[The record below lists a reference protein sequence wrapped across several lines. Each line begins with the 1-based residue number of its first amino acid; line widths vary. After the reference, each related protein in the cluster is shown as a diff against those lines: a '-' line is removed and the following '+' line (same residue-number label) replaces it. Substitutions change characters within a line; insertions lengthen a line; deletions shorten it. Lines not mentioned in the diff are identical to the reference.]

1 LNLYN
6 FNPKQPYRKIKTNYL
21 RRTKSKYSMH
31 KSSIN
36 IDILLDPDKVPE
48 SINWNASDSSAEMAQ
63 RAKAMCIAFWDAADK
78 TAMRI
83 DLWTK
88 DMMVDE
94 MGEFFYQMFFTMSD
108 TFLRATK
115 NTEQAN
121 EIKAFS
127 EAFIKKF
134 RAAQVK
140 DNSM

>member
-1 LNLYN
+1 MN
-6 FNPKQPYRKIKTNYL
+6 
-21 RRTKSKYSMH
+21 MH

-48 SINWNASDSSAEMAQ
+48 SIHWNATDSSAEMAQ
-63 RAKAMCIAFWDAADK
+63 KAKAMCLAFWDPADK

-94 MGEFFYQMFFTMSD
+94 MGEFFYQMIFTMSD
-108 TFLRATK
+108 TFARATK
-115 NTEQAN
+115 NEALAA
-121 EIKAFS
+121 EMKSFS

-134 RAAQVK
+134 RAAQITE
-140 DNSM
+140 NGA